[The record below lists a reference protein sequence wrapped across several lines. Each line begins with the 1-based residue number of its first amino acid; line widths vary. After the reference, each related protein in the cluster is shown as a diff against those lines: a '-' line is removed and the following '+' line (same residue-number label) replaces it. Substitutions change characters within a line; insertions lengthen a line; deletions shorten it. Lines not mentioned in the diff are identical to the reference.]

1 MVILRRNVAVAG
13 LFILVFPMRGIFSSL
28 RIGESIEDLLQFA
41 AIQPDTPA
49 FLAKINFNVLPV
61 SQNQIDITVWTFHV
75 LLHLLSLNE

>member
-1 MVILRRNVAVAG
+1 MAIPWSNVAVAG
-13 LFILVFPMRGIFSSL
+13 MFVVVFPMGVVFSSL
-28 RIGESIEDLLQFA
+28 RIGESLEDLLQFA

-75 LLHLLSLNE
+75 